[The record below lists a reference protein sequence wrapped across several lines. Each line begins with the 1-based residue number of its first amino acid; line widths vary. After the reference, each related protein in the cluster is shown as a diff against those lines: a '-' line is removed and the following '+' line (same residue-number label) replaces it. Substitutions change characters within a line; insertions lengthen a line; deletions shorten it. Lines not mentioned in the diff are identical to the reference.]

1 MIINKDYILSSIH
14 LMMDRHLEIIS
25 KYIDMKSWELT
36 EEEHASLNA
45 SFRAIYT
52 YQAAIKH
59 ING

>member
-1 MIINKDYILSSIH
+1 
-14 LMMDRHLEIIS
+14 MMDRHLEIIS

-36 EEEHASLNA
+36 EEQEEKLNS